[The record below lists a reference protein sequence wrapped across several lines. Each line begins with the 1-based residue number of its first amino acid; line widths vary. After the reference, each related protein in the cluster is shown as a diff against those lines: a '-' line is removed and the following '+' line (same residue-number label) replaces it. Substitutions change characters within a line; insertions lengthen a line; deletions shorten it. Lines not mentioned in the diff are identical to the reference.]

1 MACLQAPNRGADRV
15 FFKVVAWL
23 GRGDK
28 DTQKAIAFVEKLFS
42 FLEDMQRKG
51 VHPTLK
57 TSARLHSVPSQFH
70 ESRNR
75 RALRDLL
82 ANSCFERLWVVQE
95 IVMAP
100 VVKSRPSCLEDP
112 IILAFEKCTISFDAF
127 AKVVQTIYDDHL
139 HEELLYDHISKDSID
154 QLGKYPS
161 VRTYMS
167 FLLPL

>member
-1 MACLQAPNRGADRV
+1 MARPWRQGHSEA
-15 FFKVVAWL
+15 F
-23 GRGDK
+23 
-28 DTQKAIAFVEKLFS
+28 AFVEKLFS

-51 VHPTLK
+51 VHPTLASFLK
-57 TSARLHSVPSQFH
+57 TSARLHSVPAQFY
-70 ESRNR
+70 ESRNW

-82 ANSCFERLWVVQE
+82 ANSWFERLWVVQE

-100 VVKSRPSCLEDP
+100 VVISRTSCLEDP

-139 HEELLYDHISKDSID
+139 HEELLYDHQSKDNID